1 MRYPF
6 NGTYRLTQPFG
17 VNPESYARFS
27 LKGHS
32 GLDFA
37 LPKGTPVRA
46 TEDGTVITSAF
57 DGPGFG
63 NYIQV
68 QGSYVTI
75 YAHLDQSLV
84 TKGKKVAA
92 GEIIGYSGNTGNST
106 GPHLHLGVKPL
117 NPDENNGY
125 FGAIDPMPLL
135 KEADMPASKDL
146 ADETTVRLAYQGIL
160 EREVDAAGLKRVGKQ
175 TEEQLLRDLNTSEE
189 KGRLVATREVGK
201 QAIAEDWRGS
211 MKRQLEIIDEQD
223 DEIQKLS
230 DAVVKLQNALNEV
243 TPPTAPA
250 PVTEALT
257 PSQDLLRAVGRFF
270 KSLFRAVDK
279 EEKK

>member
-17 VNPESYARFS
+17 VNPESYARFG

-46 TEDGTVITSAF
+46 AEDGTVITSAF

-84 TKGKKVAA
+84 SKGKKVAA

-117 NPDENNGY
+117 NPDKNNGY

-135 KEADMPASKDL
+135 KEADMPASQTIVDQEMVEL
-146 ADETTVRLAYQGIL
+146 SYQGVFKRNI
-160 EREVDAAGLKRVGKQ
+160 DAAGLARVGKQ
-175 TEEQLLRDLNTSEE
+175 SFSQMMRELNTSAENAE
-189 KGRLVATREVGK
+189 VVRLYNLGK

-211 MKRQLEIIDEQD
+211 MKRQLDIIDEQD

-230 DAVVKLQNALNEV
+230 DKLQNALKAV
-243 TPPTAPA
+243 TPPTTPA

-257 PSQDLLRAVGRFF
+257 PSQDLIRAVGRFF
-270 KSLFRAVDK
+270 KSLFSAVDK